1 MIISESAKIYAKAL
15 LDNVNSDTKISETIL
30 SDLKAISDII
40 LSSNDLLSILNAP
53 TISIDKKNLIIN
65 DIFSDKILVQILNLL
80 KLLAENSNIALLPQI
95 IEAYQNQLDDIKNI
109 KRVTV
114 ISAID
119 LDDTQKN
126 KIVDKLS
133 DKLNKN
139 IIANWQINTDI
150 IGGLIINFDDTIID
164 SSIKN
169 KLEKIKGSI

>member
-15 LDNVNSDTKISETIL
+15 LDNVNSDTKISEIIL
-30 SDLKAISDII
+30 SDLKAINDTI
-40 LSSNDLLSILNAP
+40 LSSNELLSILNAP

-65 DIFSDKILVQILNLL
+65 DIFSDKISVQILNLL

-95 IEAYQNQLDDIKNI
+95 IEAFQNQLDDIKNI

-139 IIANWQINTDI
+139 IIANWQINNEI